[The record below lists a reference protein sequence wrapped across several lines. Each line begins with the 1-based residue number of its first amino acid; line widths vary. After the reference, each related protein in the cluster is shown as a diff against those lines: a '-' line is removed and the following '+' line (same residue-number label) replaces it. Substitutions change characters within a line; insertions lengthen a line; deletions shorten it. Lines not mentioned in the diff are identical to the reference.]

1 MRAPDFDE
9 AFAGTAVDPSRWLQ
23 TYLPHWSADP
33 DATRPKADVADGR
46 LRLTVAADQPEW
58 CPEFDP
64 GVRVSNLQ
72 TSHISGP
79 VGGGAGQHRFRD
91 GLVVRSAV
99 PEARLFLMRRGRLE
113 MQARAALAPGNLAG
127 LWMIGVEDRPERSGE
142 ICLFEVFGDQVARD
156 RAVIGCGIKPIAD
169 PRLTPEFDARW
180 RSVDVAEWHEYA
192 LDWTPD
198 GIVFTLDGNEMH
210 RCRQSPDYPM
220 QLMLNLYALPD
231 RGASDGWFEVDRIR
245 AWSAEREER
254 RP

>member
-1 MRAPDFDE
+1 MRPPDFDE
-9 AFAGTAVDPSRWLQ
+9 GFDGTTVDPSRWLQ

-33 DATRPKADVADGR
+33 GATRPTATVAGGR
-46 LRLTVAADQPEW
+46 LRLTVAPDQPEW

-72 TSHISGP
+72 TGHVAGP
-79 VGGGAGQHRFRD
+79 LGGGAGQHRFRD
-91 GLVVRSAV
+91 GLIVRSAV

-113 MQARAALAPGNLAG
+113 MRARAALAPGNLAG

-142 ICLFEVFGDQVARD
+142 ICLFEVFGDQVGD
-156 RAVIGCGIKPIAD
+156 GHAVIGCGIKPIAD
-169 PRLTPEFDARW
+169 PRLTPEFDAGR
-180 RSVDVAEWHEYA
+180 RAVDVSDWHDYA

-198 GIVFTLDGNEMH
+198 GIVFTLDGSEMH

-220 QLMLNLYALPD
+220 QLMLNLYALPG
-231 RGASDGWFEVDRIR
+231 RGATDGRFEVDHIR
-245 AWSAEREER
+245 AWSADREET